1 MGDVAMLNFTKD
13 GKQLGVTVST
23 SDNATQVMLN
33 LSE

>member
-13 GKQLGVTVST
+13 GKKLSVTVST